1 MLPAY
6 ISIPIKHLND
16 LPFEFELKLM
26 LKLMPFLS
34 YSRYLNV
41 RDILIR
47 NITLYFPRKK
57 IEV

>member
-26 LKLMPFLS
+26 LKLMPSLS